1 MPNPNNEKII
11 DNAAS
16 NDADEIYIDEKNV
29 HERLAHQFAEYLI
42 EQGYF
47 YLARSHGA
55 DLYSTLT
62 GKFHAFHAETNLYQQ
77 WLWKQSVGRNSGSNP
92 LLQSVLRQRIK
103 YASARE
109 FIPGGDRP
117 LVYEADGVP
126 VLNTWRP
133 YEPQTAAAAGVN
145 LALWVEYLERLF
157 PDADERHTVVQWL
170 AHMLQRPEEKP
181 SWHLMLTSATGTG
194 KGFLFQQIL
203 SPLLNHQAALLN
215 DYSKLT
221 NQFSTVIANH
231 LLVFLDDC
239 RSSSKS
245 LHTRLKS
252 LLTEHRQQIEEKQEQ
267 ARMVSTYTRFILASN
282 ERRPIRFSSN
292 ERERRWFA
300 VKFMDHRHNPE
311 ETTEFISRLAQWLMQ
326 DGSLD
331 AVYRWLMAYDLTGF
345 NPHHCR
351 ATETLEEMQ
360 EQSRSM
366 LDIGLSDWLESN
378 RVFKMETVRQWLD
391 APADQIKHRLEE
403 LGFRQS
409 RINTNGAGV
418 DRSRYWFPA
427 NWKPKQAAQWL
438 ENAADGKI
446 EQF

>member
-133 YEPQTAAAAGVN
+133 YEPQTAAAAGVD
-145 LALWVEYLERLF
+145 LSLWVEYLERLF

-170 AHMLQRPEEKP
+170 AHMFQRPEEKP
-181 SWHLMLTSATGTG
+181 SWHLMLTSA
-194 KGFLFQQIL
+194 
-203 SPLLNHQAALLN
+203 P
-215 DYSKLT
+215 
-221 NQFSTVIANH
+221 
-231 LLVFLDDC
+231 
-239 RSSSKS
+239 
-245 LHTRLKS
+245 
-252 LLTEHRQQIEEKQEQ
+252 
-267 ARMVSTYTRFILASN
+267 
-282 ERRPIRFSSN
+282 
-292 ERERRWFA
+292 ERERILFHQIFA
-300 VKFMDHRHNPE
+300 FAE
-311 ETTEFISRLAQWLMQ
+311 
-326 DGSLD
+326 
-331 AVYRWLMAYDLTGF
+331 
-345 NPHHCR
+345 
-351 ATETLEEMQ
+351 
-360 EQSRSM
+360 
-366 LDIGLSDWLESN
+366 
-378 RVFKMETVRQWLD
+378 
-391 APADQIKHRLEE
+391 PAGGPTQ
-403 LGFRQS
+403 
-409 RINTNGAGV
+409 
-418 DRSRYWFPA
+418 
-427 NWKPKQAAQWL
+427 
-438 ENAADGKI
+438 
-446 EQF
+446 